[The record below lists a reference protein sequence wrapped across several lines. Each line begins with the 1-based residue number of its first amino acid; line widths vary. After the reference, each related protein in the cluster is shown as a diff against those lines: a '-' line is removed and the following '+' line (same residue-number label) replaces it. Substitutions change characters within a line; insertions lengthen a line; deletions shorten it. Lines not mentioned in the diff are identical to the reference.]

1 MQVFVELRY
10 VVLEP
15 KHIDCEECHLDKVT
29 QAHRLKPDLE
39 TETMGSNI
47 SIQVAFVVKAAF
59 LLKVSLAVHL
69 AVRQIHI
76 SCTVFKEATTHVN
89 FTDPS
94 VLDYSVSYSC
104 LHRPVHRKF
113 CH

>member
-1 MQVFVELRY
+1 MQVFIELRY
-10 VVLEP
+10 VVLENE
-15 KHIDCEECHLDKVT
+15 HIDCEECHLNKVT

-39 TETMGSNI
+39 SEPMGSDI
-47 SIQVAFVVKAAF
+47 SIQVAFVVEATF

-76 SCTVFKEATTHVN
+76 SCTVLKETATHVN

-94 VLDYSVSYSC
+94 VLDYSVSHSR